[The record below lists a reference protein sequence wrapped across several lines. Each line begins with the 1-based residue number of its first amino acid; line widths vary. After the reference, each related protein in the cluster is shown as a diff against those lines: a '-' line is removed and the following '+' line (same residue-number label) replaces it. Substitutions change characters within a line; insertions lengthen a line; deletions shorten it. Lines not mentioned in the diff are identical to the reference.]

1 MIKITNGSRT
11 TIVTMGAYKEMYAP
25 MGWKIADS
33 EQEKASVNN
42 LPEVKEEPSEIAN
55 EEPETDVE
63 ESDQVEEVEIP
74 LSEMKLDQLK
84 QYAAD
89 HDIDISAA
97 RNKQDIRDIIKAEME
112 A

>member
-11 TIVTMGAYKEMYAP
+11 TTVTLGVYKEIYKP

-33 EQEKASVNN
+33 KEKKAPAKDLPEIEEKA
-42 LPEVKEEPSEIAN
+42 PEIAKEEPEPT
-55 EEPETDVE
+55 EEEVKVE
-63 ESDQVEEVEIP
+63 EEVEIP

>member
-11 TIVTMGAYKEMYAP
+11 TTVTMGAYKEMYEP
-25 MGWKIADS
+25 MGWKIANSKKHKAPTEDLP
-33 EQEKASVNN
+33 EAEEKA
-42 LPEVKEEPSEIAN
+42 PEIAKEEPEPT
-55 EEPETDVE
+55 EEKAKVE
-63 ESDQVEEVEIP
+63 EEVEIP